1 MRQSYFSSLICP
13 CLATL
18 HGEKAALALRLVRR
32 GVFVPPRLRCV
43 PPSEGGEARTA
54 ATERVKREMATA
66 ERSYERMINP
76 IDLVE
81 QLATAHDWA
90 VDRSSDDELTLIVAG
105 TWTDYHVSLNWRED
119 LEALHLACA
128 FDFRVPDNRLNEM
141 YRLVA
146 QINEQ
151 LWLGHFDLWTQDGLV
166 MFRHALLLNGAVATT
181 RQCEAL
187 LRAALEGCERYYQA
201 FQFVVWAGKES
212 REALVSTMFETEG
225 QA

>member
-1 MRQSYFSSLICP
+1 MEAQDFSSLICP
-13 CLATL
+13 FSATL
-18 HGEKAALALRLVRR
+18 HGEKAALALRLVRLS
-32 GVFVPPRLRCV
+32 VFVPPRFSDRPPVRRDARC
-43 PPSEGGEARTA
+43 AA

-90 VDRSSDDELTLIVAG
+90 VDRSSDEELTLIVAG

-128 FDFRVPDNRLNEM
+128 FDFRVPSNRLNEM